1 MIRYVFV
8 FLKALVRLVEM
19 LVARKLSV
27 MILEGKREGKALKE
41 ATIFGK
47 GERAGLA

>member
-19 LVARKLSV
+19 LGG
-27 MILEGKREGKALKE
+27 EE
-41 ATIFGK
+41 AISDDT
-47 GERAGLA
+47 